1 MTRAAGSRR
10 LAEYLIRRASRSLP
24 ADIGA
29 DRYREWAAELP
40 AILNDPD
47 IRFAPLRAARAL
59 RYAAGTR
66 ASARFLLR
74 AEGQAGRSRLP
85 RAVVLATAAAV
96 IWVAGSV
103 FSDAYP
109 LNGSWSY
116 LYIAVGAV
124 SETLAILAVVR
135 AIRWLRRCFTH
146 PPRP

>member
-1 MTRAAGSRR
+1 VTRAAGGHRV
-10 LAEYLIRRASRSLP
+10 AEFLIRRASRRLP

-29 DRYREWAAELP
+29 ERYREWAAELP

-47 IRFAPLRAARAL
+47 IRLAPWRAVRAL

-66 ASARFLLR
+66 ASARYLLR
-74 AEGQAGRSRLP
+74 AQGQASRSRLP
-85 RAVVLATAAAV
+85 RAVLLATAAAV

-103 FSDAYP
+103 VGDAYP
-109 LNGSWSY
+109 LNGSWTY
-116 LYIAVGAV
+116 LYIAVGAI

-135 AIRWLRRCFTH
+135 AVRWLRRRFTH